1 MRRVRVMVP
10 LSIAVLVA
18 CLSLVAWAFLD
29 NVRALTLDVI
39 MTDGDGDGIDVTTNP
54 VEITNRACGVAV
66 DCVEAYSTA
75 EANYYRFSS
84 RKRASD
90 FAATLDDGFHVHYM
104 VMDFA
109 GKHDASKEHQLW
121 AMEGLAGT
129 WNDYEGTFP
138 ER

>member
-1 MRRVRVMVP
+1 MRRVKILVALP
-10 LSIAVLVA
+10 IAVLVA
-18 CLSLVAWAFLD
+18 CISLAAWALVD

-54 VEITNRACGVAV
+54 VEITNRVCGTTV
-66 DCVEAYSTA
+66 DCVEAYSTS

-90 FAATLDDGFHVHYM
+90 FAATLNDGFHVHYM

-109 GKHDASKEHQLW
+109 DKHYASKEHQLW